1 MAFLISGGNTLAF
14 AVVDDVHTTD
24 QRLFE
29 ANEGLTDIV
38 VEDALVR
45 ATERICTLLKATD
58 WYRDLV
64 TSKQP
69 GYVMN
74 SIADLPDVD
83 PNKIIGRENDF
94 TDLCVYYALWAILL
108 PRIADFNKEDN
119 AERAKIGFYQEKYN
133 FRFEELVNAGD
144 WYDLQGLGY
153 ITSVDKMPGHL
164 SLRRVR

>member
-1 MAFLISGGNTLAF
+1 MAFLILGGNTLAF
-14 AVVDDVHTTD
+14 AEVGDVQNAD

-29 ANEGLTDIV
+29 ANEGLTDLV

-45 ATERICTLLKATD
+45 ATERICSLIKATD
-58 WYRDLV
+58 WYRDLIM
-64 TSKQP
+64 SKQP
-69 GYVMN
+69 GFIMN
-74 SIADLPDVD
+74 TLADLPDVD
-83 PNKIIGRENDF
+83 PNKVIGRENDF
-94 TDLCVYYALWAILL
+94 TDLCVYYALWSILL

-144 WYDLQGLGY
+144 WYDLSGDG
-153 ITSVDKMPGHL
+153 SVSSVEKMPGHF

>member
-1 MAFLISGGNTLAF
+1 MAFLNNGNQVIAF
-14 AVVDDVHTTD
+14 AEYQDVLDAD

-45 ATERICTLLKATD
+45 ATERICALIKATT
-58 WYRDLV
+58 WYRDLII
-64 TSKQP
+64 SKQP
-69 GYVMN
+69 NIYLN
-74 SIADLPDVD
+74 SLADLPNVD
-83 PNKIIGRENDF
+83 PNKVIGRENDF
-94 TDLCVYYALWAILL
+94 TDLCVYYALWSILM

-133 FRFEELVNAGD
+133 FRFEELINAGD
-144 WYDLQGLGY
+144 WYDLNGDGSLA
-153 ITSVDKMPGHL
+153 SVEKMPGHF